1 MVIQWEKLA
10 KITGR
15 NKATLSFMATSLFDL
30 TEIGEDGL
38 DVDVAL
44 KLLFKI
50 GSFERSQKV
59 EILDLSQKLESKR
72 DELLQ
77 YAVSLEIVKA
87 ERRQLKDHIKS
98 VERQSAANAIRAE
111 TAETRLHEVTQS
123 FAYLIE
129 RKSQADKIVKL
140 GERNKLPP
148 LLLVNQIVPGA

>member
-1 MVIQWEKLA
+1 MVPSSGNVGAAE
-10 KITGR
+10 
-15 NKATLSFMATSLFDL
+15 
-30 TEIGEDGL
+30 
-38 DVDVAL
+38 DVDQTFL
-44 KLLFKI
+44 
-50 GSFERSQKV
+50 
-59 EILDLSQKLESKR
+59 
-72 DELLQ
+72 
-77 YAVSLEIVKA
+77 
-87 ERRQLKDHIKS
+87 KS